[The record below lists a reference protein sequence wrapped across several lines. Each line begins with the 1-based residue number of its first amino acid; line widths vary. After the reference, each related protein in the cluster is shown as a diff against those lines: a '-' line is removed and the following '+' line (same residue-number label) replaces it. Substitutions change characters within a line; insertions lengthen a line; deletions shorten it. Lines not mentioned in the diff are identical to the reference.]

1 MYVASHASMGREIT
15 SVFLKE
21 KCMPLAGGQS
31 GLATRNTNEAGGET
45 FSRFFPVLKRFIM
58 RRWCPAITIWNGSKL
73 LFRLPESGLSKCEGR
88 WPAQAQVLRGVT
100 TAVWSGQAQR
110 MIWSRLGPPK
120 PTSVSRLGKI
130 ERKDE
135 GLSRSAAAKAQAL
148 RLGLYVGVDLI
159 YLKPA
164 CAARF
169 SERITLSRVRN
180 SGWLLIRH

>member
-1 MYVASHASMGREIT
+1 VYPASHASMGREII
-15 SVFLKE
+15 SVSLKE

-73 LFRLPESGLSKCEGR
+73 LFRLLESEPFKMRRSVAYAS
-88 WPAQAQVLRGVT
+88 PSAPRGND
-100 TAVWSGQAQR
+100 AMWSGQAQR

-135 GLSRSAAAKAQAL
+135 GLSLSAGAKAQAPCL
-148 RLGLYVGVDLI
+148 DFTWEWI
-159 YLKPA
+159 
-164 CAARF
+164 
-169 SERITLSRVRN
+169 
-180 SGWLLIRH
+180 

>member
-1 MYVASHASMGREIT
+1 MPRASAMPGSITRHIIEYEHSVPWTRASSVGTRSRRFPRLSVEIPPEPLGPERVYPASHASMGREII
-15 SVFLKE
+15 SVSLKE

-58 RRWCPAITIWNGSKL
+58 RRRCPAITIWNGSKL

-110 MIWSRLGPPK
+110 MTWSRLGPPR
-120 PTSVSRLGKI
+120 PTPASRLGKI
-130 ERKDE
+130 ER
-135 GLSRSAAAKAQAL
+135 
-148 RLGLYVGVDLI
+148 
-159 YLKPA
+159 
-164 CAARF
+164 
-169 SERITLSRVRN
+169 
-180 SGWLLIRH
+180 